1 MSTLVR
7 VSRILPLVVLAGLGV
22 IAVGVPTSQGAD
34 PFVAGGRSTRAVD
47 LPVSQAD
54 RAIARGRQ
62 LAAALGLPGVS
73 RRAQRLDDRFEHRTY
88 DEVTSLDATGHEVAI
103 ARFETDGTV
112 AMALALGWHP
122 GHGSAVD
129 RTAAEA
135 RGLALIRAARID
147 VGSRPTVL
155 ASAGSGG
162 WSIGWSRVVD
172 GVPVRGDGVRVALW
186 PDGSFHGLS
195 RIQRPLAAQPSQP
208 IAADAARTSA
218 ETWIAGRYGS
228 SAADLGVVAVERAWV
243 APNDTF
249 TANGLDAPAET
260 LRLAW
265 VVRFDSHGPLA
276 ERLRSVEVWI
286 DAGDGSLLGGDMVE

>member
-7 VSRILPLVVLAGLGV
+7 VSRILPLVVLAGFGV

-34 PFVAGGRSTRAVD
+34 PFVAGGRSTRVVD

-73 RRAQRLDDRFEHRTY
+73 QRAQRLDDRFEHRTY
-88 DEVTSLDATGHEVAI
+88 DEVTSLDATGREVAI

-135 RGLALIRAARID
+135 RGLALVRAAGID
-147 VGSRPTVL
+147 VGSQPTVL

-195 RIQRPLAAQPSQP
+195 RIQRPLAAQPSRP
-208 IAADAARTSA
+208 IAANAARTSA
-218 ETWIAGRYGS
+218 ETWIAGRYGP

-249 TANGLDAPAET
+249 TANGFDAPAET

-265 VVRFDSHGPLA
+265 VVRFDSHGPVA
-276 ERLRSVEVWI
+276 DRLRSLEVWV
-286 DAGDGSLLGGDMVE
+286 DAGDGSLLGGDVVE

>member
-7 VSRILPLVVLAGLGV
+7 VSRILPLVVLAGLGL

-73 RRAQRLDDRFEHRTY
+73 QRAQRLDDRFEHRTY

-135 RGLALIRAARID
+135 RGLALVRAAGID

-155 ASAGSGG
+155 ASPGSGG
-162 WSIGWSRVVD
+162 WSTGWSRVVD

-195 RIQRPLAAQPSQP
+195 RMQRPLAAQPSQP
-208 IAADAARTSA
+208 IAADVARTSA
-218 ETWIAGRYGS
+218 VASIAGRYGPVG
-228 SAADLGVVAVERAWV
+228 ADLRVVAVERAWV

-276 ERLRSVEVWI
+276 DHVRSLEVWI